1 MTDQTILSI
10 SGGDRRDFLQGLIS
24 NDMARADEGIA
35 YAALLT
41 PQGKL
46 IADFFVIGRD
56 DCYLVDVASSVAP
69 ALFQRLSMYK
79 LRADVQIT
87 ESPLKVFCGTGTPPD
102 NALRD
107 PRHAA
112 LGWRLYG
119 DEDGDDGTDWTA
131 LRVAHLI
138 PETGIELGPETY
150 LREAGFERLN
160 GLDYKKGC
168 YVGQEVAARMKH
180 KTEMRKGLARVSV
193 DGSAPP
199 GTAITSDGKPAGTL
213 HSRSGDE
220 AIAFLRFD
228 RAQGPMEAGDATLRL
243 IEKAV

>member
-1 MTDQTILSI
+1 
-10 SGGDRRDFLQGLIS
+10 
-24 NDMARADEGIA
+24 
-35 YAALLT
+35 
-41 PQGKL
+41 
-46 IADFFVIGRD
+46 
-56 DCYLVDVASSVAP
+56 
-69 ALFQRLSMYK
+69 MYK

-87 ESPLKVFCGTGTPPD
+87 ESPLKVFRGTGTPPD

-119 DEDGDDGTDWTA
+119 DEEGDDGTDWTA

-150 LREAGFERLN
+150 LREAGFERVN
-160 GLDYKKGC
+160 GIDYKKGC
-168 YVGQEVAARMKH
+168 YVGQEVASRMKH

-193 DGSAPP
+193 DGSAQP
-199 GTAITSDGKPAGTL
+199 GTPITADGKPAGTL
-213 HSRSGDE
+213 HSRSADE
-220 AIAFLRFD
+220 AIAFIRFD